1 MERHPEDAQ
10 QSASTILTIIRHLH
24 SDDIVDIL
32 TRRFEIDRI
41 SKYFKVGDY
50 TFSGSRLKLNHT
62 NSIMMEFP
70 TLQKEFPE
78 QYTSESYKLLLL
90 LNLREEKEF
99 NDDLKLELQN
109 ISRKD
114 NVDQIVLWSCEQ
126 LSPTI
131 LQTLRNINTS
141 VIYVTAQEIA
151 KVRFI
156 DHFIPPSQRDYDYA
170 VGLNTIADLLLKRLK
185 KLFHLVLSEVAAPIY
200 NQLYGKTKFATS
212 ALMRFEDDLLQQLV
226 HDLETRGRT
235 GKAIDVGCGTGR
247 QTFALA
253 KRFKE
258 VYAVD
263 FSPRMIDQAK
273 QEKRR
278 KNITNILFSV
288 ADLEYE
294 EIIDE
299 SVFYG
304 SADLIWAGFGL
315 ASFVEDTPQM
325 LRRFYNWMSEGSY
338 LVMSFY
344 NSQSLLLQATPNWR
358 DSSLAAQLDVEN
370 NTLRVELSPESV
382 FHIYCKPFSNVVLG
396 ALKSVF
402 EVQQVYTYP
411 TLMALMPNSLL
422 ENPTA
427 TDLFLY
433 VDKHLASHPDFL
445 LGYYVLVVAR
455 KAKVDLG
462 GYNKIKAMLDEL
474 GCTYEMLEHAP
485 VLTVDDIRMEIGH
498 HDKGIVKTVVFQE
511 RPTGKFITVVLPA
524 EKRVGKEQIA
534 AALRVS
540 KSRVVFAPER
550 EVIKLGFPLGGIA
563 PFCFNESLA
572 VRRFVDDGILS
583 FPGEWLYMGVGDNRK
598 TLKLKTADFWRIVAD
613 YDRLTIP

>member
-1 MERHPEDAQ
+1 MNEPQHTA
-10 QSASTILTIIRHLH
+10 TILTIVRHLH
-24 SDDIVDIL
+24 SDDVVDIL
-32 TRRFEIDRI
+32 RRRFEIDRI
-41 SKYFKVGDY
+41 SKHFKVSDY
-50 TFSGSRLKLNHT
+50 TFSGTLLQLDHM
-62 NSIMMEFP
+62 NSIMMEFR

-78 QYTSESYKLLLL
+78 HYTSESYKLLLI
-90 LNLREEKEF
+90 LNLRDQKAF
-99 NDDLKLELQN
+99 DDVLKLELQN

-114 NVDQIVLWSCEQ
+114 NVDQIVLWTCEH

-131 LQTLRNINTS
+131 LQALRNINTS
-141 VIYVTAQEIA
+141 VIYVTVQEIT

-170 VGLNTIADLLLKRLK
+170 VALNTIADLLLKRLK

-212 ALMRFEDDLLQQLV
+212 ALMRFEEDLLQQLV
-226 HDLETRGRT
+226 RDLEVHGRT

-247 QTFALA
+247 QTFVLA

-258 VYAVD
+258 VYAFD
-263 FSPRMIDQAK
+263 FSPRMIEQAK

-278 KNITNILFSV
+278 KNITNIFFSV

-304 SADLIWAGFGL
+304 STDLVWAGFGL
-315 ASFVEDTPQM
+315 ASFVEDTPQL
-325 LRRFYNWMSEGSY
+325 LRRFYNWMNEGSY
-338 LVMSFY
+338 LVMSLY

-358 DSSLAAQLDVEN
+358 DSSLSAQLDVEN
-370 NTLRVELSPESV
+370 NTLRVELSPTSV
-382 FHIYCKPFSNVVLG
+382 FHIYCKPFSNVILG

-402 EVQQVYTYP
+402 EVQQIYTYP
-411 TLMALMPNSLL
+411 TLMSLMPNSLL

-427 TDLFLY
+427 KDLFLY
-433 VDKHLASHPDFL
+433 LDNHLASHPNFL
-445 LGYYVLVVAR
+445 LGYYVLIVAK
-455 KAKVDLG
+455 KAKVDLR
-462 GYNKIKAMLDEL
+462 GYYKVKAMLDDL
-474 GCTYEMLEHAP
+474 GSEYEMLEHSP
-485 VLTVDDIRMEIGH
+485 VLSVEDVRMEIGYH
-498 HDKGIVKTVVFQE
+498 HKGIVKTVVFQE

-534 AALRVS
+534 EALGVS
-540 KSRVVFAPER
+540 KSRIVYAPER

-563 PFCFNESLA
+563 PFCFNETLD
-572 VRRFVDDGILS
+572 VRRFVD
-583 FPGEWLYMGVGDNRK
+583 GEVFRFTGKWLYMGVGDNRK
-598 TLKLKTADFWRIVAD
+598 TLKLKTADFWRIVSD
-613 YDRLTIP
+613 YEKLAVL